1 MLIRVNNPSRYN
13 QDPPSEAAEEATKA
27 SNEPITAPVPETQP
41 GQPTKPEIEPE
52 QPTKPKTAPPEG
64 GDAVN
69 SGLASP
75 DDADSFIL
83 SPPPDSMSPVSEVMH
98 EGPEDEIV
106 VGSAKNK
113 SVGGNKPADAS
124 DKSDNADTMDIDNDE
139 RKVEEDKEPEQ
150 RPKRK
155 RASLY
160 DDLAEE
166 KMEKSLL
173 DDTPEDFS
181 TPVPGVVQSKSGAP
195 GPASS
200 SSKAVVLGYWR
211 ESEAPEPDKHVVK
224 GFIDSRD
231 RLRTRIQPHNREG
244 KIITGSFPL
253 KPGPGGSWVTFHNI
267 VFDEHLLNLDQHQ
280 VKEYVKIRTDLIA
293 KESEEESKS
302 NDTLAVQQAIKLC
315 LSRGPPPE
323 GALPPLIAYGA
334 VIPEAARISYSRA
347 EKRRRTA
354 NANALASASTPDPSY
369 YQIAPTQQPLQA
381 APAPQPVQPALQQ
394 VPDDL
399 PGHRPT
405 KILLGYWKESAEPD
419 LADKHAVFGIL
430 GNNDMFRVK
439 VGRETRDGR
448 PMQSNFPQGAGALW
462 INSHQWE
469 REDYLKDLT
478 REEVKEYC
486 RVRQWQIDHGEREP
500 DVAENR
506 RQAIGEAR
514 RRAAL
519 ISNKPKANST
529 TLSAG
534 NSFTDA
540 ILTHEAPAHE
550 TRQALARRAGPAVPI
565 VPSSRQSPQTAAFRT
580 SHRPIAPIDNHHER
594 DPRLERANNL
604 ALHAVSR
611 IEANQA
617 KVEERDAYPAAAAN
631 GHGHGHGQGHGGDSF
646 RENIGRLNNVWSAQ
660 EAHRIRTGN
669 EDAKIHMGVK
679 YERKQNGPF
688 AGKLVSQGA
697 IISIDG
703 EDYVEYRVL
712 TKPTFI

>member
-1 MLIRVNNPSRYN
+1 M
-13 QDPPSEAAEEATKA
+13 
-27 SNEPITAPVPETQP
+27 
-41 GQPTKPEIEPE
+41 
-52 QPTKPKTAPPEG
+52 
-64 GDAVN
+64 VN
-69 SGLASP
+69 SGVASP
-75 DDADSFIL
+75 DDVDSLVL
-83 SPPPDSMSPVSEVMH
+83 SPPPDSMDTGSDCMNEVINETVN
-98 EGPEDEIV
+98 EGPQDEIV

-113 SVGGNKPADAS
+113 SAGGNAPADAPE
-124 DKSDNADTMDIDNDE
+124 KGGNADTMDVDNDE
-139 RKVEEDKEPEQ
+139 HKVEEDKAPDQ

-166 KMEKSLL
+166 KMDNSILEETP
-173 DDTPEDFS
+173 DDFN
-181 TPVPGVVQSKSGAP
+181 TPVPGVVQPKAGVP

-211 ESEAPEPDKHVVK
+211 ESEASDPDKHVVK

-231 RLRTRIQPHNREG
+231 RLRTRIQPHNRDG
-244 KIITGSFPL
+244 RVVTGTFPL

-280 VKEYVKIRTDLIA
+280 VKEYVKIRTELMA
-293 KESEEESKS
+293 KESEKESKS
-302 NDTLAVQQAIKLC
+302 NDTLAVQQAIKVC

-334 VIPEAARISYSRA
+334 LIPEAARISYSRA

-354 NANALASASTPDPSY
+354 NANAAASAAAASMASTPDTSY
-369 YQIAPTQQPLQA
+369 YQMVPTQQPLQA
-381 APAPQPVQPALQQ
+381 APAPQPVQPAFQQ
-394 VPDDL
+394 APDDL

-405 KILLGYWKESAEPD
+405 KILLGYWKESAERD

-478 REEVKEYC
+478 REEIKEYC
-486 RVRQWQIDHGEREP
+486 RVRQWQIDHGERESEI
-500 DVAENR
+500 AEGR

-519 ISNKPKANST
+519 LSNKSKANGTMLST
-529 TLSAG
+529 G
-534 NSFTDA
+534 ISFTDS

-565 VPSSRQSPQTAAFRT
+565 VPSSRQSPQTQAFRT
-580 SHRPIAPIDNHHER
+580 SHRPIAPVDHHHHER

-617 KVEERDAYPAAAAN
+617 KVEERDAYAAAAAN
-631 GHGHGHGQGHGGDSF
+631 GHGHGHGHGGDSF